1 LANGRG
7 ISVIGSS
14 SLSPRG
20 RGRAEAS
27 SQCLGRVMDLELAAA
42 DTVGIGRRR
51 DMATG
56 PGPRETIIVWTRG
69 DPVEMTDGELKELR
83 GKA

>member
-1 LANGRG
+1 
-7 ISVIGSS
+7 
-14 SLSPRG
+14 
-20 RGRAEAS
+20 
-27 SQCLGRVMDLELAAA
+27 MDLELAAA